1 LFLISFLFFLPLAI
15 RSKTLGKNNFSTITG
30 VHGVVEARG
39 KSASRNIATI
49 SDILDNTISGRV
61 GRPNTGSLLVVNVK
75 EDVLSVVADG
85 ASNRLAVGE
94 GGSEVRA
101 VHLDT
106 PDARA
111 VLLRDL
117 DATVVTDELGG
128 GSDLLLAAGH
138 ALLDGGNAVAGG
150 SEVASLRLGV
160 AGVADGARTRNIF
173 AEALPGSVAGSSEA
187 SALSAL
193 DDGSRDVVFDG
204 GAAPAAFGV

>member
-1 LFLISFLFFLPLAI
+1 M
-15 RSKTLGKNNFSTITG
+15 
-30 VHGVVEARG
+30 
-39 KSASRNIATI
+39 
-49 SDILDNTISGRV
+49 
-61 GRPNTGSLLVVNVK
+61 
-75 EDVLSVVADG
+75 ADG

-101 VHLDT
+101 VHLNT
-106 PDARA
+106 PDARS

-138 ALLDGGNAVAGG
+138 ALLDRGDTVARG
-150 SEVASLRLGV
+150 SEVAGLGLGV
-160 AGVADGARTRNIF
+160 AGVADGARARYIR
-173 AEALPGSVAGSSEA
+173 AIALPGRVAGGSEA